1 LRLNTARARVAAMR
15 DGGGG
20 GARGGGGGGG
30 VSVRLDAS
38 VRGLGPGFKI
48 VVSLVNVGT
57 RALNDVSLLFV
68 AEPRDAYVLQRGQ
81 KHFASLLPGVLR
93 TCETGVTCLD
103 QSLAGAASAAGLVR
117 VYVCDPLSANPVVSA
132 VVRVPV
138 PEFL

>member
-1 LRLNTARARVAAMR
+1 MGSEMCIR
-15 DGGGG
+15 D
-20 GARGGGGGGG
+20 R
-30 VSVRLDAS
+30 
-38 VRGLGPGFKI
+38 
-48 VVSLVNVGT
+48 
-57 RALNDVSLLFV
+57 
-68 AEPRDAYVLQRGQ
+68 
-81 KHFASLLPGVLR
+81 LR